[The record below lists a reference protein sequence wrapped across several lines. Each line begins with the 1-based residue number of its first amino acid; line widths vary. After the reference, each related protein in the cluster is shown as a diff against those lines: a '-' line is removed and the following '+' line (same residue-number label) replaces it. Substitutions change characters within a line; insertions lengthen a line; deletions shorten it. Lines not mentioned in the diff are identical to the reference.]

1 MAYIKL
7 FDDLNERFKAKVREY
22 RIERT
27 TFHSHGESSIL
38 SEGVAYIDAVFD
50 LDVFDR
56 LHKPALIGVE
66 RRIGGELWYTV
77 FEVTSIQAY
86 HLEMGS
92 LRPDIPPL
100 LKWDTLDRIE
110 ESWYKGGENWM
121 SVAAVNTGYRIRET
135 DVGVEVVK
143 DILSPLVGSRAHILS
158 AELYRFLVN
167 KEGQTSV
174 SIGDIVGYDIRVTLD
189 IHALFRYHTGM
200 FGYTGTGK
208 SNLVSTLLR
217 ETMETIKDLAVVV
230 IDVSGEY
237 PINILDLLY
246 KYGKIYLDPT
256 VNVERFVETTVF
268 PETLEDL
275 MKSKGLE
282 ADIVYRILDDI
293 EKQYF
298 ETEPEFVTIHVMM
311 ESLEQISGKI
321 QPYDRPSINRLKRL
335 LSKYDLNEYVYK
347 ISEIDPE
354 VWKEINGVLEYLKGQ
369 YSKGRY
375 SVKDMADGLLNA
387 ITIKPEGER
396 TESIFDICS
405 DILFGG
411 DKRLYLFYLPEVK
424 TARLV
429 LSKLVNI
436 IFSLRKRMSGGRNV
450 LLVIDEAHEFI
461 PRDVRKEAFTLHSNE
476 ALELLFRQG
485 RKYGI
490 GGWIAT
496 QRVAHLNTNI
506 LQQLHSYFISI
517 LPRSYDRSVVADA
530 FSISK
535 SVVDGVVGFDKGEWL
550 FVSHVATRYPN
561 IPVRIKAD
569 NNEERLVEWLR
580 KMSQP

>member
-1 MAYIKL
+1 MAHIKL

-110 ESWYKGGENWM
+110 ESWYRGGENWM

-135 DVGVEVVK
+135 DKGVEVVK

-217 ETMETIKDLAVVV
+217 ETMKTIKDLAVVV

-237 PINILDLLY
+237 PINILDLLH

-256 VNVERFVETTVF
+256 VNIERFVETTVF
-268 PETLEDL
+268 PETLESL
-275 MKSKGLE
+275 MKSRGLKT
-282 ADIVYRILDDI
+282 DIVYNILDGI

-298 ETEPEFVTIHVMM
+298 ETEPEFVTIHVLM
-311 ESLEQISGKI
+311 ESLNQISGKL
-321 QPYDRPSINRLKRL
+321 QPYHRLPINRLKRL

-347 ISEIDPE
+347 LSETDPE
-354 VWKEINGVLEYLKGQ
+354 VWNEIHGTLNYVIEQYKKSRSAVKEMAEGLLAAI
-369 YSKGRY
+369 
-375 SVKDMADGLLNA
+375 SVK
-387 ITIKPEGER
+387 PVGER
-396 TESIFDICS
+396 TESIFDICN
-405 DILFGG
+405 DILFGE
-411 DKRLYLFYLPEVK
+411 DRRLYLFYLPEIR

-429 LSKLVNI
+429 LGKLVNT
-436 IFSLRKRMSGGRNV
+436 IFSFRKRRSGGRNV
-450 LLVIDEAHEFI
+450 LFVIDEAHEFI
-461 PRDVRKEAFTLHSNE
+461 PRDVRKEAFTTFSNE

-569 NNEERLVEWLR
+569 NNEERIVEWLSN
-580 KMSQP
+580 MS